1 MSARRQQILAAL
13 VTRLE
18 TITTGNGYLTSG
30 GSNVRLNP
38 DKDTEPTAQGNTA
51 GFVIRETGGTEAAGM
66 VGENFGV
73 IECDIT
79 AHATALKDNDP
90 NETASDLWT
99 DLMVALGTDKTLGG
113 LCDDLVSAGHEAS
126 ETQGGKRYAA
136 RRQSF
141 RLHYRTTRW
150 APATAP
156 A

>member
-1 MSARRQQILAAL
+1 MSARRQQIIAAL
-13 VTRLE
+13 VTRLQ
-18 TITTGNGYLTSG
+18 TITTGNDYLTNG

-38 DKDTEPTAQGNTA
+38 DQATEPTGQGNTA
-51 GFVIRETGGTEAAGM
+51 GFVIRETGGTESPGM

-90 NETASDLWT
+90 ADTAADLWT
-99 DLMVALGTDKTLGG
+99 DLLVSLGTDKTLGG
-113 LCDDLVSAGHEAS
+113 LADDLVSAGHDAA

-141 RLHYRTTRW
+141 RIHYRTTRW